1 MSDINGIRNPS
12 GFDHQSVPGNTS
24 TNAPASGGMINGVSV
39 EPADIEKSLFE
50 DSMEEMTFSKDNS
63 KQTKLALRKQKN
75 ADARLAELLK
85 KMQAAVAEKVNAKSK
100 TEDILKRTSK
110 VGCTPREIVDSL
122 KSSGGHD
129 AENYA
134 LLLQLISKEKD
145 PVKQKLMQ
153 DAANEIMQQN
163 EKGIKAVINAMDVSE
178 DNYAGLS
185 ILDNAENYSDSLLN
199 FKDGMSMLQ
208 FINEKYGEKFEE
220 GLDFITKALS
230 ADLEAAQRSHEP
242 AFLRSVADG
251 LEHTKVLYSC
261 FAHED
266 AMLDRLDKV
275 HGLDVK
281 GFDKV
286 EFVRKL
292 GDLIKS
298 SFVSPGDVRNLLI
311 TVKSSDPGQEVVICQ
326 ELSKTLKDLSDVF
339 YGTPEARE
347 RINEACSVLIDNK
360 IQVEDEWLESQQ

>member
-12 GFDHQSVPGNTS
+12 GFDQQNVPGNTG
-24 TNAPASGGMINGVSV
+24 TTGPASGGMINGVSV

-122 KSSGGHD
+122 KASGGHD

-185 ILDNAENYSDSLLN
+185 ILDNAENYSDALLN
-199 FKDGMSMLQ
+199 FKDGLSMLS
-208 FINEKYGEKFEE
+208 FINEK
-220 GLDFITKALS
+220 
-230 ADLEAAQRSHEP
+230 
-242 AFLRSVADG
+242 
-251 LEHTKVLYSC
+251 
-261 FAHED
+261 
-266 AMLDRLDKV
+266 
-275 HGLDVK
+275 
-281 GFDKV
+281 
-286 EFVRKL
+286 
-292 GDLIKS
+292 
-298 SFVSPGDVRNLLI
+298 
-311 TVKSSDPGQEVVICQ
+311 
-326 ELSKTLKDLSDVF
+326 
-339 YGTPEARE
+339 
-347 RINEACSVLIDNK
+347 
-360 IQVEDEWLESQQ
+360 

>member
-12 GFDHQSVPGNTS
+12 GFDQQNVPGSTS
-24 TNAPASGGMINGVSV
+24 TTGPASGGMINGVSV

-85 KMQAAVAEKVNAKSK
+85 KMQAAVSERVNAKSK
-100 TEDILKRTSK
+100 TEDILKRTSR

-122 KSSGGHD
+122 KAQGGHD

-134 LLLQLISKEKD
+134 LLLQLISKEQD

-153 DAANEIMQQN
+153 DAANEIFKQN
-163 EKGIKAVINAMDVSE
+163 EKGIKAVINAIDVSE

-185 ILDNAENYSDSLLN
+185 ILDNAENYSDALLN
-199 FKDGMSMLQ
+199 FKDGMSMLT
-208 FINEKYGEKFEE
+208 FIHEKYGEKFEE
-220 GLDFITKALS
+220 GLDFINKALS

-242 AFLRSVADG
+242 AFLRSVAEG
-251 LEHTKVLYSC
+251 LEQTKVLYSC
-261 FAHED
+261 FAHEEV
-266 AMLDRLDKV
+266 MLDRLDKV
-275 HGLDVK
+275 HGIDISSINK
-281 GFDKV
+281 I
-286 EFVRKL
+286 EFVKKL
-292 GDLIKS
+292 GELIKS
-298 SFVSPGDVRNLLI
+298 TFVSPGDVRNLLI
-311 TVKSSDPGQEVVICQ
+311 TINSKDPAQEVVICQ
-326 ELSKTLKDLSDVF
+326 ELSKTLRDLSDIF
-339 YGTPEARE
+339 YETPEARE

-360 IQVEDEWLESQQ
+360 IRAEDEWLESQQ